1 MHDAYPDMHK
11 EVTIFRGTDQ
21 AAGRM
26 AGMGRQSHL
35 CERFLDRIGALE
47 ISAAR
52 YHLSSTSLRRR
63 LRCGY
68 CR

>member
-35 CERFLDRIGALE
+35 CEKFPD
-47 ISAAR
+47 
-52 YHLSSTSLRRR
+52 
-63 LRCGY
+63 
-68 CR
+68 